1 MSGVVRFH
9 PDADAELLEA
19 TEWYL
24 ERSVAAAEG
33 FVREIEHAL
42 ARIAEAPRRY
52 PLSRYGGRRFVLLN
66 YPYDVV
72 YRVLPTDLEII
83 AIAHHARR
91 PGYWRGR

>member
-1 MSGVVRFH
+1 MHSVELH
-9 PDADAELLEA
+9 PAADEELLEA

-24 ERSVAAAEG
+24 ARSAAAAAG

-42 ARIAEAPRRY
+42 ARIAEAPAQYPITRLGRRRY
-52 PLSRYGGRRFVLLN
+52 VLLN

-72 YRVLPTDLEII
+72 YRVTGSVVEII

-91 PGYWRGR
+91 PAYWRGR